1 MICQTKNIFYSK
13 TLGKTFVLM
22 LCSGIFVRKEKHKYH
37 WAVQNILYNLGK
49 IFIFWQFSYLKHNVK
64 YPKTHVNDI
73 TQWTQL
79 LSQFRTEPDYHKI
92 KRIHKETKMRGTWA
106 LTYVKIIEKS
116 NEASV
121 SCRNR
126 FYEWWRFFIHLGK
139 FTHWQVPAV
148 QFFLS
153 PSVGR
158 LSVQLRQHFFCCKS
172 DSRIANVC

>member
-1 MICQTKNIFYSK
+1 MCNLIQFWLDLINSLQLMSIISLVTLAFGLYSFWYNALICQTKNIFYSK

-106 LTYVKIIEKS
+106 LT
-116 NEASV
+116 
-121 SCRNR
+121 
-126 FYEWWRFFIHLGK
+126 
-139 FTHWQVPAV
+139 
-148 QFFLS
+148 
-153 PSVGR
+153 
-158 LSVQLRQHFFCCKS
+158 
-172 DSRIANVC
+172 